1 MPFRFVEVNLNY
13 ISIDGDDV
21 GRKIT
26 SLYLENA
33 TAKLS
38 QFCDEMKGATEKISN
53 FLKGQGFEVIFCA
66 ADGVAASIESDI
78 DFERAFTELCKFA
91 PEGITLSAGVGQ
103 SLSQSYIA
111 LLSAKSNGKNCIH
124 RYSRIGEI

>member
-66 ADGVAASIESDI
+66 ADAVSY
-78 DFERAFTELCKFA
+78 THL
-91 PEGITLSAGVGQ
+91 TLPTKA
-103 SLSQSYIA
+103 
-111 LLSAKSNGKNCIH
+111 
-124 RYSRIGEI
+124 